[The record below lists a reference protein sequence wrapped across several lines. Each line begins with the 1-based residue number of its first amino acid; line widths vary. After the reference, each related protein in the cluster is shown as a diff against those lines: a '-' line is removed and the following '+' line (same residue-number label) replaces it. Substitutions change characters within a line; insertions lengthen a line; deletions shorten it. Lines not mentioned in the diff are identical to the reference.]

1 MVQSSLQSS
10 KNNGVENKKNDSFPK
25 GPNLKRK
32 KIEGPP
38 ASETRQEGGS
48 RQGQERQAAFHEDLL
63 QGRLRCTDKVC
74 KSTERD
80 RGVLLRVT
88 E

>member
-63 QGRLRCTDKVC
+63 QEDSGAQTRSV
-74 KSTERD
+74 SPQSMTE
-80 RGVLLRVT
+80 GFC
-88 E
+88 